1 MRVSS
6 GNPSLLGLYL
16 GVNGL
21 HLGSGIPDPSP
32 RVWRGAQ
39 YHPLSRV
46 QFGPNQS
53 NLVVSVL
60 GASFRRRAPV
70 PTYMK

>member
-6 GNPSLLGLYL
+6 RNPSLLGLSL

-21 HLGSGIPDPSP
+21 HLGNGIPKPSP
-32 RVWRGAQ
+32 RVWRGAW
-39 YHPLSRV
+39 YRPPSRV

-53 NLVVSVL
+53 NLVVNAL
-60 GASFRRRAPV
+60 GLSFRRSGQSRL
-70 PTYMK
+70 T